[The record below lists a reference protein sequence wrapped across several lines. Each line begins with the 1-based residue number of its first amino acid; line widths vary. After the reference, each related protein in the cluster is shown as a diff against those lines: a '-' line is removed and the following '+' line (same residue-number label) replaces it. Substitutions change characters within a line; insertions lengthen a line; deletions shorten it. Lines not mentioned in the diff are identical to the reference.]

1 MKALLAAAVPV
12 LWLGAAGT
20 AAAATQD
27 PHLERYA
34 ARTIVTGTDLRSRPA
49 GMAACLADVLVKVS
63 GDPTIAGDRRLPALL
78 AQAGSYATDFEYRDR
93 MSGIS
98 HHDEQGSSD
107 RPYDLTVRFDP
118 ARIDAALRALGRAP
132 WPDPRPLLALHVH
145 VSDAQGA
152 FDLTETAP
160 RGAGM
165 RAAIRDSAEKYGMP
179 AVVPGDAPPA
189 DAVPLPGTLT
199 LSEAALG
206 WVVSW
211 HLERQ
216 GRGYA
221 WGVAGVNFD
230 EAFRDGIRGAMQ
242 VLSGHG
248 APQ

>member
-1 MKALLAAAVPV
+1 MKALVAVAVPV
-12 LWLGAAGT
+12 LWLGTADT
-20 AAAATQD
+20 AAAATPD
-27 PHLERYA
+27 PHLARYE

-63 GDPTIAGDRRLPALL
+63 GDPTVADDRRLPALL
-78 AQAGSYATDFEYRDR
+78 AQAATYAADFDYRDR

-132 WPDPRPLLALHVH
+132 WSDPRPTLLLRVH
-145 VSDAQGA
+145 VSDAPGT
-152 FDLTETAP
+152 FDLTDAAP

-179 AVVPGDAPPA
+179 VALPGAGPPA

-199 LSEAALG
+199 LRQAALG

-211 HLERQ
+211 HLDWQ
-216 GRGYA
+216 GRGYD
-221 WGVAGVNFD
+221 WGVSGVDFD

>member
-1 MKALLAAAVPV
+1 MKAQLAVAVV
-12 LWLGAAGT
+12 LPWLGTASAAE
-20 AAAATQD
+20 QD
-27 PHLERYA
+27 PHPGRYE
-34 ARTIVTGTDLRSRPA
+34 ARAIVTGTDLRSRPA

-63 GDPTIAGDRRLPALL
+63 GDPTIADDRRLPALL
-78 AQAGSYATDFEYRDR
+78 AQAGSYATGFEYRDR

-118 ARIDAALRALGRAP
+118 ARIDTALRALGRAP
-132 WPDPRPLLALHVH
+132 WPDPRPRLALQVH
-145 VSDAQGA
+145 VRDAQGA
-152 FDLTETAP
+152 FDLTESAP

-165 RAAIRDSAEKYGMP
+165 RAAIRDSAEKYAMP
-179 AVVPGDAPPA
+179 VALPGAGPPA

-199 LSEAALG
+199 LSQAALG

-211 HLERQ
+211 HLDWR
-216 GRGYA
+216 GRGYD
-221 WGVAGVNFD
+221 WGVAGVDFD
-230 EAFRDGIRGAMQ
+230 EAFRNGIRGAMQ

>member
-1 MKALLAAAVPV
+1 MKALLAVAVVLPWLSTASAAE
-12 LWLGAAGT
+12 
-20 AAAATQD
+20 QD
-27 PHLERYA
+27 SHQGRYE

-49 GMAACLADVLVKVS
+49 GMAACLTDVLVKVS
-63 GDPTIAGDRRLPALL
+63 GDPTIADDHRLSAML
-78 AQAGSYATDFEYRDR
+78 AQAGTYVTDFEYRDR

-132 WPDPRPLLALHVH
+132 WFGPRPLLAVH
-145 VSDAQGA
+145 VQVSDSQGA

-160 RGAGM
+160 RGVGM
-165 RAAIRDSAEKYGMP
+165 RAAIRDSAEKYGMQV
-179 AVVPGDAPPA
+179 VVPGEAPAA
-189 DAVPLPGTLT
+189 DALSLLGTLT
-199 LSEAALG
+199 LSQAALG

-211 HLERQ
+211 HLDWR

-221 WGVAGVNFD
+221 WGVAGVDFD